1 MKGFGPTSCNWV
13 KCILY
18 NVTVSVKLNNT
29 TGPYFQSHKGV
40 TQGDPL
46 SPFLFNLAVE
56 CLCKMVLNA
65 QMNKLL
71 VGLTPDLIG
80 NEVSILQYV
89 DDTVLCIDHD
99 PDKALNLKLLLYMFE
114 MMSGLKINFQ
124 KSVILCVRSL
134 RLMLISL
141 IVRLGIF
148 L

>member
-1 MKGFGPTSCNWV
+1 M
-13 KCILY
+13 
-18 NVTVSVKLNNT
+18 
-29 TGPYFQSHKGV
+29 
-40 TQGDPL
+40 